1 MKNAKNVR
9 EWMDSTS
16 DVSVET
22 DCGTLWICVN
32 GPDTLHVATKPIY
45 GNQDAS
51 PYIAIRGIEYH
62 ASAHL
67 VYVPRD
73 VKGEPGADNAGEIQ
87 VRKGWRVN
95 PATYQRGAEKV
106 ANWRIRDGLYASRKG
121 SVSIHDTT
129 PAAARKLVEV
139 IEEAANRWAETPEA
153 REEIRTGAIRS
164 LSNDARS
171 DEEKIEEKEKEI
183 AELRAKV
190 KARDAQIAKLR
201 K

>member
-22 DCGTLWICVN
+22 DCGPLWICVN
-32 GPDTLHVATKPIY
+32 GPDTLHIATKPIY
-45 GNQDAS
+45 GNQQVP
-51 PYIAIRGIEYH
+51 PYITIRGIEYH

-73 VKGEPGADNAGEIQ
+73 VKGPEDSDAANEIQ
-87 VRKGWRVN
+87 VRKGWRVA
-95 PATYQRGAEKV
+95 PATYQRGDGKV

-129 PAAARKLVEV
+129 PAATRKLVEV
-139 IEEAANRWAETPEA
+139 IEEAANRWASTPEA
-153 REEIRTGAIRS
+153 REAIRDGSIRS
-164 LSNDARS
+164 LSNDSRS
-171 DEEKIEEKEKEI
+171 DEEKIAEKEKEI
-183 AELRAKV
+183 AELHAKV

>member
-1 MKNAKNVR
+1 
-9 EWMDSTS
+9 
-16 DVSVET
+16 
-22 DCGTLWICVN
+22 
-32 GPDTLHVATKPIY
+32 
-45 GNQDAS
+45 
-51 PYIAIRGIEYH
+51 
-62 ASAHL
+62 
-67 VYVPRD
+67 
-73 VKGEPGADNAGEIQ
+73 
-87 VRKGWRVN
+87 VN